1 MTRQTLRSLWAS
13 AVRSHMM
20 GRRKIKDS
28 SKDSPMDMNLD
39 KKFGMQKLTLA
50 NLLEVLDEVME
61 MEGRQ

>member
-1 MTRQTLRSLWAS
+1 
-13 AVRSHMM
+13 MM
-20 GRRKIKDS
+20 GRWKIKDS